1 MPTILI
7 TGGAGFIGSNLC
19 ARLLKDPKNKIICLD
34 NLYTGKIRNIKPMM
48 DNPNFRFINHDIT
61 QPLDI
66 LEKIDM
72 IYNLACPASPPYY
85 QKEPFLTINTCFHG
99 ITNMLNLAKKNNCKL
114 LQSSTSEVYG
124 NPLEHPQKESYWGNV
139 HTTGVRSCYDEGK
152 RAAETLCY
160 LYWTKYNLDIKIIRI
175 FNTYGPNMDK
185 DDGRVVTNFINQ
197 ALYDQNLTIY
207 GDGNQ
212 TRSFQYVDDLIE
224 GMIKVMNTDKSFH
237 GPVNLG
243 NPNEFTVKQLANL
256 VVFLIK
262 DTKSKVVFEDLPQD
276 DPVKRKPD
284 ITLAK
289 TTLNWEPKVQLRE
302 GLLKTIEYFKQL
314 KEEEEKS
321 RNETQKKK

>member
-224 GMIKVMNTDKSFH
+224 GMIKVMNTDKNFH

>member
-19 ARLLKDPKNKIICLD
+19 ARLLKDPRNKIICLD

-262 DTKSKVVFEDLPQD
+262 DTKSRVVFEDLPQD

>member
-19 ARLLKDPKNKIICLD
+19 ARLLKDPRNKIICLD

-197 ALYDQNLTIY
+197 ALYDQNITIY

>member
-19 ARLLKDPKNKIICLD
+19 ARLLKDPRNKIICLD

-289 TTLNWEPKVQLRE
+289 TTLNWEPKIQLRE

>member
-34 NLYTGKIRNIKPMM
+34 NLYTGKMRNIKPMM

-61 QPLDI
+61 EPIDI

-197 ALYDQNLTIY
+197 ALYDQNITIY

>member
-19 ARLLKDPKNKIICLD
+19 ARLLKDPRNKIICLD
-34 NLYTGKIRNIKPMM
+34 NLYTGKMRNIKPMM

>member
-48 DNPNFRFINHDIT
+48 ENPNFRFINHDIT
-61 QPLDI
+61 EPIDI

-114 LQSSTSEVYG
+114 LQASTSEIYG
-124 NPLEHPQKESYWGNV
+124 NPLEHPQKETYWGNV

-152 RAAETLCY
+152 RAAESLCY
-160 LYWTKYNLDIKIIRI
+160 IYWTKYDLDIKIIRI

-197 ALYDQNLTIY
+197 ALYNKNITIY

-212 TRSFQYVDDLIE
+212 TRSFQYVDDLLE

-262 DTKSKVVFEDLPQD
+262 DTKSKVVYEDLPQD

-289 TTLNWEPKVQLRE
+289 KTLNWEPKVQLRE
-302 GLLKTIEYFKQL
+302 GLIKTIEYFKQL
-314 KEEEEKS
+314 KEEEEAN
-321 RNETQKKK
+321 RNGTNKHK

>member
-19 ARLLKDPKNKIICLD
+19 ARLLKDPKNKIICID
-34 NLYTGKIRNIKPMM
+34 NLYTGKIRNIKPLM

-61 QPLDI
+61 EPIDI

-114 LQSSTSEVYG
+114 LQASTSEIYG
-124 NPLEHPQKESYWGNV
+124 NPLEHPQKETYWGNV

-152 RAAETLCY
+152 RAAESLCY
-160 LYWTKYNLDIKIIRI
+160 IYWTKYDLDIKIIRI

-197 ALYDQNLTIY
+197 ALYNKNITIY

-212 TRSFQYVDDLIE
+212 TRSFQYVDDLLE

-262 DTKSKVVFEDLPQD
+262 DTKSKVVYEDLPQD

-289 TTLNWEPKVQLRE
+289 KTLNWEPKVQLRE
-302 GLLKTIEYFKQL
+302 GLIKTIEYFKQL
-314 KEEEEKS
+314 KEEEEAN
-321 RNETQKKK
+321 RNGTNKHK

>member
-224 GMIKVMNTDKSFH
+224 GMIKVMNTDKNFH

-262 DTKSKVVFEDLPQD
+262 DTKSRVVFEDLPQD